1 MEEKKKFNKAEFFRI
16 LKFTAF
22 SISAGVI
29 QLVSFTLLY
38 EVIHWIWWPS
48 YLISIILSVIWNF
61 TFNRKFTFKSANNV
75 PIAMTLVLLYYCA
88 FTPISVFGGDALEAS
103 GWNGTLVTVIMMLL
117 NFVTEFIWQRFVVFR
132 NSIDSNQVKED
143 EVTIQEE
150 SKEEKTER
158 KQNEKKA
165 KKESKG
171 QLGKINYDV
180 ISKELAELEESRKN
194 KQKNK

>member
-1 MEEKKKFNKAEFFRI
+1 MEDEKKKFNKEEFFRI

-29 QLVSFTLLY
+29 QFATTSLLN
-38 EVIHWIWWPS
+38 EVIHLSYWPS
-48 YLISIILSVIWNF
+48 YLIGLVLSVIWNF

-75 PIAMTLVLLYYCA
+75 PIAMLLVLAYYCV
-88 FTPISVFGGDALEAS
+88 FTPISTFGAEAIEAS
-103 GWNGTLVTVIMMLL
+103 GWPGMLVTVIMMLL

-132 NSIDSNQVKED
+132 GSINTNVKEE
-143 EVTIQEE
+143 EVTISEE
-150 SKEEKTER
+150 SKEEKAER
-158 KQNEKKA
+158 KQTEKKA

-180 ISKELAELEESRKN
+180 IAKEMAELEEMRKN
-194 KQKNK
+194 QQNK